1 MGINQD
7 FIEINFEMTKKQS
20 ILKSVFLFMSLHCV
34 EINKK
39 FKFDA
44 SLDGCWAKSGYQDG
58 NIVNQGFIFPNVYGD
73 GICDEKM
80 NIYECNFDGG
90 DCCKAVTADFRCYKE
105 GCNCHLFGLP
115 APSIFGDT

>member
-20 ILKSVFLFMSLHCV
+20 ILKSVFLIMSLYCV
-34 EINKK
+34 KINKK
-39 FKFDA
+39 FKVDA